1 MRFDGSSD
9 IDYVDGDVET
19 AVAADLVRADGG
31 SKKGVNPSPSPSPSP
46 SRSARIEEGSKVE
59 ANYRGKGKFYP
70 GQVKRDRGDGT
81 FDVDYNDGYQ
91 EMRVPADMIRLVDE
105 PGSGGGSGLPSIIS
119 KGPEPGFKLTS
130 VSVLC

>member
-9 IDYVDGDVET
+9 SDYDDGDVET
-19 AVAADLVRADGG
+19 AVAADLVRAVGG
-31 SKKGVNPSPSPSPSP
+31 SKKGVDLSPSPSG
-46 SRSARIEEGSKVE
+46 SARIEEGSKVE

-70 GQVKRDRGDGT
+70 GRVKKDRGDGT
-81 FDVDYNDGYQ
+81 FDVDYDDGYQ
-91 EMRVPADMIRLVDE
+91 EMRVPADMIRLQDE

>member
-1 MRFDGSSD
+1 MCFDGSSD
-9 IDYVDGDVET
+9 TDYDDGDVET
-19 AVAADLVRADGG
+19 AVAADLVRAVGE
-31 SKKGVNPSPSPSPSP
+31 SKKGVDPSSSP

-70 GQVKRDRGDGT
+70 GRVKRDRGDGT
-81 FDVDYNDGYQ
+81 FDVDYNDGDK
-91 EMRVPADMIRLVDE
+91 EVRVPADMIRLLDE

-119 KGPEPGFKLTS
+119 KGPEPAS